1 MRFIDLFTEISADD
15 LQQGINLWVKSAR
28 NRAVLRDKLIDG
40 LTYEQ
45 IAEKHGLSVR
55 HTKTLIYRYGDFV
68 LLHLRK

>member
-1 MRFIDLFTEISADD
+1 MRFLDLFSDICAADI
-15 LQQGINLWVKSAR
+15 QQGIDMWVKNAR

-68 LLHLRK
+68 LLHLQK